1 MTERASLHRLIFDI
15 TNHTHLPT
23 YLRYLIEYRKAHEL
37 PGTLSFVVARP
48 FLEQHA
54 DIVALAEH
62 APHHSIR
69 FVPLMDQEQEKKI
82 ALELASEYNAPS
94 FAELVRADQVT
105 YPAAYGWELFCKYA
119 LQLGATHG
127 FIIHLD
133 AYLPLFATP
142 LRLPVPLSGIY
153 FGPTFHYPSFHDVYT
168 DAQLQPQRMMRE
180 KFVLAR
186 ALREPRFERL
196 FMLDPFAVG
205 PAQKMTGG
213 DKVAFLHDPLDSTSA
228 TDAQLHALETDL
240 GIGPGRKTF
249 LYFGEITARKGV
261 NELLNALDTLSADTA
276 SKICLLIAGH
286 CTAARQADIESRSA
300 QLRARLPIQIVE
312 RYGYIPHA
320 DVAAYFQR
328 SDIVLAP
335 YPRHDGMSGIS
346 LLAAAFEKP
355 VLSSTYG
362 VMGEMTRRYCL
373 GLAVNVTNP
382 AQFAEALA
390 KFVNEDAA
398 TFCDITQMRR
408 IAVEHRAAHF
418 AQAILES
425 H

>member
-1 MTERASLHRLIFDI
+1 MTERAPLDRLIFDI
-15 TNHTHLPT
+15 TRHTHLPT
-23 YLRYLIEYRKAHEL
+23 YLRYLIEYRNTHEL
-37 PGTLSFVVARP
+37 PGTMSFVVARP

-54 DIVALAEH
+54 DVVALAGQ
-62 APHHSIR
+62 APHRSLR
-69 FVPLMDQEQEKKI
+69 FIPLTDQEQEKLT
-82 ALELASEYNAPS
+82 ALQLASEHNAPS
-94 FAELVRADQVT
+94 FTELIRADEVI

-127 FIIHLD
+127 FIVHLD

-153 FGPTFHYPSFHDVYT
+153 FGPTFHYPSFHDAYT

-196 FMLDPFAVG
+196 LLLDPFAVR
-205 PAQKMTGG
+205 PAQKMASS
-213 DKVAFLHDPLDSTSA
+213 DKVVFLPDPVDTTPA
-228 TDAQLHALETDL
+228 TAAQMRALETELD
-240 GIGPGRKTF
+240 IRPGRKTF
-249 LYFGEITARKGV
+249 LYFGEITSRKGV
-261 NELLNALDTLSADTA
+261 NELLNALNTLSADTA

-286 CTAARQADIESRSA
+286 CTAARQADIQSRST

-335 YPRHDGMSGIS
+335 YPGHDGMSGIA

-362 VMGEMTRRYCL
+362 AMGEMTRRYCL
-373 GLAVNVTNP
+373 GLAIDVTNP
-382 AQFAEALA
+382 TQFAEALT
-390 KFVNEDAA
+390 KFVNQDATA
-398 TFCDITQMRR
+398 FCDITQMRR
-408 IAVEHRAAHF
+408 IAAEHHPAHF
-418 AQAILES
+418 AQTILEPR
-425 H
+425 